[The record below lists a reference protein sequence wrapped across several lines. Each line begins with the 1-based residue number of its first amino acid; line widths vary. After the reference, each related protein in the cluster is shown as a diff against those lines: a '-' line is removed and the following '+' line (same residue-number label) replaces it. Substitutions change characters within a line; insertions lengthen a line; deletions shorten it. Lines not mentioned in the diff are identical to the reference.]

1 MKDVLGLENNYTGER
16 RAQVDRR
23 AKSDR
28 QMLRAA
34 ISLIA
39 AHGSKNV
46 SMAQIGMAAGYS
58 RGLPSERFGTKL
70 RLLEA
75 VVSTTEA
82 WFEKRLQSV
91 LEGKIG
97 LDALSARIIAHMESV
112 RDSSE
117 AAIALY
123 QLIVEATGTVAEL
136 KPRITELN
144 QSYANGMMIHLEE
157 ARAKGELKEG
167 IDIDRHALSIVSA
180 MHGLA
185 IQALIRDDVGSL
197 GPDVRYIATIFIST
211 IAKDSENI
219 EAIFK
224 SIHKG
229 AVE

>member
-1 MKDVLGLENNYTGER
+1 MENNYTGER

-39 AHGSKNV
+39 AQGSKNV

-58 RGLPSERFGTKL
+58 RGLPAERFGTKL

-75 VVSTTEA
+75 VISNTEA
-82 WFEKRLQSV
+82 WFERHLQNV
-91 LEGKIG
+91 LEGKTG

-123 QLIVEATGTVAEL
+123 QLMMEATGTVPEL
-136 KPRITELN
+136 KPRITRLN
-144 QSYANGMMIHLEE
+144 QSYAYGMKKHMEE
-157 ARAKGELKEG
+157 ARARGELMED
-167 IDIDRHALSIVSA
+167 IDIDRHALAIVSA

-185 IQALIRDDVGSL
+185 IQALIRDDIGSL
-197 GPDVRYIATIFIST
+197 GLDVRHVAGIHVAAIARNPAS
-211 IAKDSENI
+211 I
-219 EAIFK
+219 EETFK
-224 SIHKG
+224 SIRKG
-229 AVE
+229 AAE